1 MGNRYR
7 IKRGI
12 HLLFGMK
19 IIDSGENALSELIAD
34 ILAVIIEDLAEIS
47 NILTPIYL

>member
-1 MGNRYR
+1 
-7 IKRGI
+7 
-12 HLLFGMK
+12 MK

-47 NILTPIYL
+47 NILTPIYLWTNELKKNGGYY